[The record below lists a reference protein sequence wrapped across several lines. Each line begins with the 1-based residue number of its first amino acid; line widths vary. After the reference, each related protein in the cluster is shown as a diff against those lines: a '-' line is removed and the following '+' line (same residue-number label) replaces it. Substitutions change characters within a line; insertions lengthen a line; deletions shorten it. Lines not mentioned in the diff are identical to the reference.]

1 MSHNFNSIKTST
13 IPDETKANLPEYKT
27 ALFSNDATYDENGK
41 QLTEPSRI
49 LLDAYNEQGKSV
61 VTQETINN
69 WLQWSENPEAVIAV
83 MMHPD
88 NVINYTKNELKTE
101 RLNPKSIWYTETEV
115 G

>member
-27 ALFSNDATYDENGK
+27 ALFSNDAVYDKNGK
-41 QLTEPSRI
+41 QLTEPTRI

-61 VTQETINN
+61 LTQETIDN
-69 WLQWSENPEAVIAV
+69 WLQWSENPAAVIAV

-88 NVINYTKNELKTE
+88 NVINYTKNELKAE
-101 RLNPKSIWYTETEV
+101 RLDVNSIWYVEED